1 MAQDPMIKGF
11 TTNPT
16 LMAKSG
22 VTDYEQFAKDALK
35 HIAINCPEKSISL
48 EVFADDFDEMERQA
62 LLIKSWAKEAKAQVY
77 VKIPIMNTKGEDS
90 YQLIR
95 SLSLQEVPMNVTAVF
110 TVEQVRN
117 TLNNLNMN
125 IPSIVS
131 IFAGRI
137 ADAGVDPVPIFKD
150 AMNLRGSSFPNLEF
164 LWASPREIYN
174 YVQAKDL
181 GVDIITMT
189 PDMIYKLPT
198 IGKDLREFSRE
209 TVQMFYDDS
218 MKSGFKI

>member
-1 MAQDPMIKGF
+1 
-11 TTNPT
+11 
-16 LMAKSG
+16 
-22 VTDYEQFAKDALK
+22 
-35 HIAINCPEKSISL
+35 
-48 EVFADDFDEMERQA
+48 
-62 LLIKSWAKEAKAQVY
+62 
-77 VKIPIMNTKGEDS
+77 MNTKGYDS
-90 YQLIR
+90 YDLIR
-95 SLSLQEVPMNVTAVF
+95 SLSLQEVPMNITAVF
-110 TVEQVRN
+110 TIDQVRSAM
-117 TLNNLNMN
+117 NNLNMH
-125 IPSIVS
+125 IPSIIS

-137 ADAGVDPVPIFKD
+137 ADAGIDPVPIFED
-150 AMNLRGSSFPNLEF
+150 GINLRGTRYPNLEF

-174 YVQAKDL
+174 YIQAKEL

>member
-1 MAQDPMIKGF
+1 
-11 TTNPT
+11 
-16 LMAKSG
+16 MAKSG